1 MLPPCSRSSSTAGPL
16 NEPPEGTP
24 GDDLMQIVQGP
35 VALAELIRSTSAIR
49 GGRGDTMAKSLAL
62 FRRFP
67 RLQWRP
73 KEGEQIVPREVQA
86 TYPALAEDF
95 ALLEHELLPHF
106 RELDNAAL
114 HAQNQFRLEQVAL
127 ILGGTLATVLGAM
140 QTLLLEA
147 VWPGIAEAVLASG
160 LTAVAFRAQALRAQ
174 ERYFTNR
181 LKAET
186 LRGEYFRFLGRIGP
200 YAEDREPIQQLRRR
214 VAEVKAGEPR
224 R

>member
-1 MLPPCSRSSSTAGPL
+1 M
-16 NEPPEGTP
+16 
-24 GDDLMQIVQGP
+24 D
-35 VALAELIRSTSAIR
+35 
-49 GGRGDTMAKSLAL
+49 RGDAMAKGLAL
-62 FRRFP
+62 FKRFP
-67 RLQWRP
+67 RLHWRP

-86 TYPALAEDF
+86 TCPALADDF
-95 ALLEHELLPHF
+95 ALLERELLPHF
-106 RELDNAAL
+106 RELDNEAL

-127 ILGGTLATVLGAM
+127 ILGGTLATVLGAL
-140 QTLLLEA
+140 QASLLDV
-147 VWPGIAEAVLASG
+147 VWPGIAEAVLAAG

-181 LKAET
+181 LKAEM

-200 YAEDREPIQQLRRR
+200 YAEDREHIQQVIRR